1 MSDRPELE
9 YLQPP
14 VRSDGPIFL
23 ADPDP
28 AWVGQYAREE
38 ERIRAALDRRAILVE
53 HVGSTSVP
61 ELVAK
66 PVIDIVLVVADSA
79 AEATYVPDLEAAGY
93 ELQLREPGFH
103 EHRLLRDHDPD
114 VQIHVFT
121 VGSPEVER
129 MLLFRNRLRAI
140 PQERDLYQRTKRELA
155 DRQWEYIQD
164 YADAKSSVVEEII
177 SRAQADQRR
186 GSVSEGVVPW
196 RTEPG

>member
-38 ERIRAALDRRAILVE
+38 GRIRAALDRRAILVE

-121 VGSPEVER
+121 VESPEVER

-155 DRQWEYIQD
+155 DSQWEYIQD